1 MTKRRLLVLSAGV
14 LLVLLGFG
22 AFTQI
27 TALSYG
33 DLVAKLR
40 AGGATVIEGG
50 SIRTDTS
57 SAEASKPLLSG
68 AGHPLLVNG
77 ERVEVYDYATTF
89 LAAADA
95 SRISPDGSTFS
106 AGFGPLGGSA
116 ASVDW
121 IALPHFYRSGRL
133 IVQYIG
139 THSDVLAALTQV
151 LGRQFAG
158 GTL

>member
-1 MTKRRLLVLSAGV
+1 MTKRRLLVLSAGL

-40 AGGATVIEGG
+40 AGGATV
-50 SIRTDTS
+50 TS
-57 SAEASKPLLSG
+57 GPEPSKPLLSG
-68 AGHPLLVNG
+68 AGHLLLVNG

-121 IALPHFYRSGRL
+121 IAPPHFYRSGRL

-139 THSDVLAALTQV
+139 THSDVLAVLTQT

-158 GTL
+158 GTR